1 MSDFMILFTDGI
13 YIIFSLILV
22 AFLIWG
28 ICIFFMI
35 REYVALNKEIKERRK
50 MMNQQT
56 DKINKNIFL

>member
-13 YIIFSLILV
+13 YIIFSIILV

-35 REYVALNKEIKERRK
+35 REYIALNKEIKERRK

>member
-13 YIIFSLILV
+13 YIIFSIMLV
-22 AFLIWG
+22 VFLIWG

-56 DKINKNIFL
+56 NKINKNNFL

>member
-13 YIIFSLILV
+13 YIIFSIMLV
-22 AFLIWG
+22 VFLIWG

-35 REYVALNKEIKERRK
+35 REYIALNKEIKERRK

-56 DKINKNIFL
+56 DKINKNNFL

>member
-13 YIIFSLILV
+13 YIIFSVILV

-35 REYVALNKEIKERRK
+35 REYIALNKELKERRK

-56 DKINKNIFL
+56 DKINKNNFL

>member
-1 MSDFMILFTDGI
+1 MSEFMILFTDGI

-22 AFLIWG
+22 VFLIWG

-56 DKINKNIFL
+56 DKINKNNFL

>member
-13 YIIFSLILV
+13 YIVFSIILV
-22 AFLIWG
+22 AFLLWG

-35 REYVALNKEIKERRK
+35 REYIALNKEIKERRK

-56 DKINKNIFL
+56 DKINKNNFL

>member
-13 YIIFSLILV
+13 YIVFSIVLV
-22 AFLIWG
+22 AFLLWG

-35 REYVALNKEIKERRK
+35 REYIALNKEIKERRK

-56 DKINKNIFL
+56 DKINKNNFL

>member
-13 YIIFSLILV
+13 YIVFSIILV
-22 AFLIWG
+22 VFLLWG

-35 REYVALNKEIKERRK
+35 REYIALNKEIKERRK

>member
-1 MSDFMILFTDGI
+1 MSDFMILFTYKI